1 MELAAKFPADLTQ
14 ELRNGDWPP
23 AFGSGGRFISGGT
36 NDNGTGLVAAA
47 LLASVSL
54 AEAQVAIDLSPEQRT
69 TVYSTITRERVR
81 TPPPAGLSFSVG
93 AAVPAEVELYAVPES
108 LEVQA
113 IRPYRYTVWN
123 NRVVLVDPQSRKVV
137 QNIER

>member
-1 MELAAKFPADLTQ
+1 MTTKL
-14 ELRNGDWPP
+14 
-23 AFGSGGRFISGGT
+23 
-36 NDNGTGLVAAA
+36 GTGLVAAA

-123 NRVVLVDPQSRKVV
+123 NRVVLVDPESRKVV
-137 QNIER
+137 QIIER